1 MRTGTILGAALVAA
15 LAAAPAGA
23 GENTIKI
30 GVLTDLTSFAAT
42 SMGEGSVVASQLA
55 AKDFGGSVIGKKIE
69 VISADMQSK
78 PDLAV
83 QIATEWYDQEGVD
96 VIVDVPASAAAITIQ
111 RMAYEKHHLFLA
123 TVAATTDLTGKA
135 CTPTGVHWGL
145 DTAADS
151 RGPVNAL
158 AQEGVKSWFFIM
170 PDFAVGKSLAEN
182 GQVMV
187 EKSGGRL
194 LGTVYHPTN
203 STDYA
208 QYLLQAQQSGADAIA
223 TGSIGLDLSTL
234 LKQAVEFGI
243 LPNSKQKLTAFLLA
257 LTDVSAVGLQ
267 TTAGV
272 YVLSD
277 FYWDQ
282 NDETRAFSKAFFA
295 IRNKEPNFT
304 QAANYSG
311 LMAYFNAVKEAG
323 TDDPE
328 KVVAKMREHPM
339 TKFGQKAVL
348 RPDGRVVSDVQLYQ
362 VKTPAE
368 SKYPWDY
375 MKLVRNLP
383 GDEVFP
389 SMADEDCPL
398 IKK

>member
-1 MRTGTILGAALVAA
+1 LKASDITADVA
-15 LAAAPAGA
+15 
-23 GENTIKI
+23 
-30 GVLTDLTSFAAT
+30 FA
-42 SMGEGSVVASQLA
+42 SGLDVKKSELHGMSQR
-55 AKDFGGSVIGKKIE
+55 GGSVTSDIRYGEHIFSPMVPPGEADYLVVLAPDQVE
-69 VISADMQSK
+69 VN
-78 PDLAV
+78 
-83 QIATEWYDQEGVD
+83 IAQ
-96 VIVDVPASAAAITIQ
+96 
-111 RMAYEKHHLFLA
+111 L
-123 TVAATTDLTGKA
+123 
-135 CTPTGVHWGL
+135 
-145 DTAADS
+145 
-151 RGPVNAL
+151 
-158 AQEGVKSWFFIM
+158 
-170 PDFAVGKSLAEN
+170 
-182 GQVMV
+182 
-187 EKSGGRL
+187 KSGGKL
-194 LGTVYHPTN
+194 IGTVFHPTN

-208 QYLLQAQQSGADAIA
+208 TYLLQAQQSGADAIA
-223 TGSIGLDLSTL
+223 VGSIGLDLSTL

-257 LTDVSAVGLQ
+257 VSDVNAAGLQ
-267 TTAGV
+267 TTANV

-311 LMAYFNAVKEAG
+311 LMAYFTAVKEAG

-339 TKFGQKAVL
+339 NKFGEQAVL

-375 MKLVRNLP
+375 MKLIRNLP
-383 GDEVFP
+383 GDQVFP

>member
-1 MRTGTILGAALVAA
+1 
-15 LAAAPAGA
+15 
-23 GENTIKI
+23 
-30 GVLTDLTSFAAT
+30 
-42 SMGEGSVVASQLA
+42 MGEGSVVASELA

-83 QIATEWYDQEGVD
+83 QLATEWYDQDGVD

-111 RMAYEKHHLFLA
+111 RMAYEKHKLFLGHRGGHHRPDGQGLHA
-123 TVAATTDLTGKA
+123 DRHSLGPRYRGRFARARQRAGAGGRKELVLHHARLRGRQVARRQRQG
-135 CTPTGVHWGL
+135 
-145 DTAADS
+145 
-151 RGPVNAL
+151 
-158 AQEGVKSWFFIM
+158 I
-170 PDFAVGKSLAEN
+170 
-182 GQVMV
+182 MV
-187 EKSGGRL
+187 EKSGGKL
-194 LGTVYHPTN
+194 LGTVYHQTN
-203 STDYA
+203 ITDYA
-208 QYLLQAQQSGADAIA
+208 TYLLQAQQSGADAIA
-223 TGSIGLDLSTL
+223 VGSIGLDLSTL

-243 LPNSKQKLTAFLLA
+243 LPNSKQKLTSFLLA
-257 LTDVSAVGLQ
+257 LSDVNAVGLP

-282 NDETRAFSKAFFA
+282 NDQTRAFSKSFFA

-311 LMAYFNAVKEAG
+311 LLAYFNAVKEAG

-339 TKFGQKAVL
+339 DKFGEKAVL

-362 VKTPAE
+362 VKSQAE

-375 MKLVRNLP
+375 MKLVRTIP
-383 GDEVFP
+383 GDQVFP
-389 SMADEDCPL
+389 SMAEEDCPL
-398 IKK
+398 VKK